1 MPVPTLVLIAFAGL
15 GASFVDGSLGM
26 GYGVTSATLL
36 IALGLSPAL
45 ASASVQMAKI
55 GTAAISGVAH
65 HRFGN
70 VDWPTVRR
78 IALPGA
84 IGSFAGATVLSA
96 LATDIAR
103 PLAGAVLF
111 LLGVYVVIRFTRGQA
126 ITLRGGR
133 PRRRLLLPLGLTG
146 GFIDATGGGGW
157 GPVTTPILLADGRL
171 EPRRV
176 IGTVSA
182 AEFIVALSATAGF
195 LLGLGLSGLDLGYV
209 AALLIGGAIA
219 APFAA
224 AVVRHLNPRVLGVIV
239 GGVIALL
246 NARILLGA
254 VEAAPLIWQISYSV
268 LVLGWLTVVT
278 CVLCQALR
286 QRRARRASEEASV
299 DLTPSGSTARSPERS
314 K

>member
-1 MPVPTLVLIAFAGL
+1 MPTLVLIALAGL

-26 GYGVTSATLL
+26 GYGVTSASLL

-70 VDWPTVRR
+70 VDWATVRR

-103 PLAGAVLF
+103 PLAGGVLF
-111 LLGVYVVIRFTRGQA
+111 CLGIYVVIRFTRGQA

-157 GPVTTPILLADGRL
+157 GPVTTPVLLADGRL

-246 NARILLGA
+246 NARILL
-254 VEAAPLIWQISYSV
+254 AAFDASPLMWWTTYSV
-268 LVLGWLTVVT
+268 LLVTWLTAIST
-278 CVLCQALR
+278 VLWNAL
-286 QRRARRASEEASV
+286 QNRRLRRSQHASTQV
-299 DLTPSGSTARSPERS
+299 HTV
-314 K
+314 

>member
-1 MPVPTLVLIAFAGL
+1 MPTLILIALAGM

-70 VDWPTVRR
+70 VDWATVRR

-84 IGSFAGATVLSA
+84 IGSFAGATVLSS

-103 PLAGAVLF
+103 PLAGGVLF
-111 LLGVYVVIRFTRGQA
+111 VLGIYVVVRFLRGQS

-157 GPVTTPILLADGRL
+157 GPVTTPVLLADGRL

-224 AVVRHLNPRVLGVIV
+224 AIVRHLNPRVLGVVV

-246 NARILLGA
+246 NARILLAAASAPEFAWWATYA
-254 VEAAPLIWQISYSV
+254 VLLIGWCAAMV
-268 LVLGWLTVVT
+268 TVVM
-278 CVLCQALR
+278 R
-286 QRRARRASEEASV
+286 WRASRRTAPNHSES
-299 DLTPSGSTARSPERS
+299 TPQRDSTGHLPVR
-314 K
+314 